1 MAAIESWFA
10 DTLTDDAAVTALV
23 GTRVFAVK
31 IPQAASLPAVAYLRR
46 NTTRK
51 YTSSRQDP
59 LATVTLEAHIVAASY
74 TTVKDLADKVRL
86 TASGFSGADSPFN
99 IRRCFLVNEYDDPE
113 YPEFADDKVGYRVVQ
128 VWEIVHSEVAPTF

>member
-1 MAAIESWFA
+1 MPAIESWFA

-23 GTRVFAVK
+23 SDRVYAVK
-31 IPQAASLPAVAYLRR
+31 IPEAAPLPAVAYLRK
-46 NTTRK
+46 NTLRK

-59 LATVTLEAHIVAASY
+59 LATVTLEVHCVASSY
-74 TTVKDLADKVRL
+74 PTLKDLADKVRL

-113 YPEFADDKVGYRVVQ
+113 YPEFADDKAGYRVVQ